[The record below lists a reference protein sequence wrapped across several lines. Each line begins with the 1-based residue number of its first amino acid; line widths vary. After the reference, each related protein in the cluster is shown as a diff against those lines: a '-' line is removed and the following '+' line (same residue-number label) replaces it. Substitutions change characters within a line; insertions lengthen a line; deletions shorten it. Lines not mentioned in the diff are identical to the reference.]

1 MVILYVIIYLIKDKQ
16 YLKNGKMNNI
26 IIHKDMIMEKQ
37 EQCNML
43 MMEKY
48 LIKMII
54 MIQILKIIMVI
65 LQHKDFVI
73 NKQQFHNNG
82 QMNIYLVD
90 KQNKIKKIFIIVFKN
105 QHK

>member
-54 MIQILKIIMVI
+54 MIQILKIN
-65 LQHKDFVI
+65 K
-73 NKQQFHNNG
+73 NKQWQCYAHKLEQFLIKYIN
-82 QMNIYLVD
+82 MNLHY
-90 KQNKIKKIFIIVFKN
+90 KI
-105 QHK
+105 